1 MINNSYIEYQSF
13 SLRGENEVDAKE
25 WMEALETVI
34 DHLKKKREKLELE
47 GKLDALDD
55 DQTENEERYKDKNY
69 KFWKIRNIDKKSYDV
84 NKYNLINYYWQILQ
98 KCCGDANINESNQLS
113 QKCLEIKGWNKFLT
127 RIPKDKLENRIQFGW
142 LYKLSKG
149 PITFFQK
156 RWVILISSRVLFP
169 DKVMKDDCCIE
180 NVFPPDKFI
189 FNSLYYYAVDDQ
201 EDISEPLGSVNLE

>member
-1 MINNSYIEYQSF
+1 VINNSYIEYQSF

-113 QKCLEIKGWNKFLT
+113 QKCLEKINL
-127 RIPKDKLENRIQFGW
+127 RIEFNLDGC
-142 LYKLSKG
+142 
-149 PITFFQK
+149 
-156 RWVILISSRVLFP
+156 IS
-169 DKVMKDDCCIE
+169 
-180 NVFPPDKFI
+180 
-189 FNSLYYYAVDDQ
+189 
-201 EDISEPLGSVNLE
+201 